1 VSSGVV
7 EVVVF
12 LFGVAPGY
20 VYHRAVSRRVPR
32 DAQSGLREAA
42 ELVSAGAFA
51 SAVAALAMLGVA
63 QFTSALLQLEDL
75 IGGAAYLERH
85 PWEAIWSG
93 LLTVLLASA
102 VAWSAGTAVAALV
115 ARDTRV
121 QGGTVWTRVLTR
133 RFQGRRP
140 FLAVEL
146 LDGRVVEGLLL
157 NASTEVDQQLRDLA
171 LQPPIAWSTRG
182 GARSHVREGF
192 VVVPG
197 REIRV
202 IQGSYPRLGRMSP
215 PPAVDPSSDTPVLN
229 PTR

>member
-1 VSSGVV
+1 LVV
-7 EVVVF
+7 
-12 LFGVAPGY
+12 
-20 VYHRAVSRRVPR
+20 
-32 DAQSGLREAA
+32 
-42 ELVSAGAFA
+42 
-51 SAVAALAMLGVA
+51 LGIA
-63 QFTSALLQLEDL
+63 QFTAALLQLEDL
-75 IGGAAYLERH
+75 IRGATYLEQH

-102 VAWSAGTAVAALV
+102 IAWLAGTAVAVLA
-115 ARDTRV
+115 ARGARV
-121 QGGTVWTRVLTR
+121 QDGTVWTRVLTR
-133 RFQGRRP
+133 RFRGRRP

-146 LDGRVVEGLLL
+146 LDGRVVEGFLL

-202 IQGSYPRLGRMSP
+202 IQGSYPLLSRASP
-215 PPAVDPSSDTPVLN
+215 PPAKGESSDMPVPN